1 MKIALVSATWH
12 SDLLEGALNA
22 CDSVLSR
29 APYGALQADHFV
41 VPGCLE
47 IPLFAKRISESGN
60 YSAVIAFGLIVNAG
74 IYAHEFVAEAVISG
88 MMRVQLD
95 TGVPILSCVL
105 TPHEFSEAPERLAW
119 FKDHLVIKGR
129 EVGTAC
135 VNLLTAMLDARLQP
149 SHAVEVAAV

>member
-12 SDLLEGALNA
+12 SDLLEGAVSA
-22 CDSVLSR
+22 CETVLGQ
-29 APYGALQADHFV
+29 APHGSLEGDRFV

-47 IPLFAKRISESGN
+47 IPLFARKLSDSGR
-60 YSAVIAFGLIVNAG
+60 YAAVIAFGLIVDGG

-95 TGVPILSCVL
+95 TGMPVLSCVL
-105 TPHEFSEAPERLAW
+105 TPRQFDESPERLAY
-119 FKDHLVIKGR
+119 FRDHLQMKGR

-135 VNLLTAMLDARLQP
+135 SNFLAVLQDSRL
-149 SHAVEVAAV
+149 HGDMR